1 MDMPKHPYA
10 ITGLPA
16 DVHNSNFPLA
26 DADIDKHWGRPL
38 PTLGAMLTHEQ
49 AIHLE

>member
-1 MDMPKHPYA
+1 MDMPKHHYA
-10 ITGLPA
+10 IAGLPA